1 MAKQNIKDEK
11 SKEPQKEQP
20 KKDDRKVWWNND
32 LKYSLVFLGL
42 GIAMG
47 FVSYIINVPLRSFLL
62 SVVVF
67 AITALALNKFQK
79 LSEGKGWWF
88 SKFVVFIFIWF
99 VTWTVFHTSCSIY
112 NTLCL

>member
-1 MAKQNIKDEK
+1 MAKEEK
-11 SKEPQKEQP
+11 SKEIKNDYR
-20 KKDDRKVWWNND
+20 KKWWNND

-47 FVSYIINVPLRSFLL
+47 LVSYVINVPLRAFLL

-67 AITALALNKFQK
+67 IISALVLNKVNK

-88 SKFVVFIFIWF
+88 SKFVVFIFLWF

>member
-1 MAKQNIKDEK
+1 MAKDEK
-11 SKEPQKEQP
+11 VKEVV
-20 KKDDRKVWWNND
+20 KKDDRKKWWNSD

-42 GIAMG
+42 GIVMG
-47 FVSYIINVPLRSFLL
+47 LVSYVVNVPLRSFLL

-67 AITALALNKFQK
+67 IISALVLNKVNK

-88 SKFVVFIFIWF
+88 SKFVVFIFLWF